1 MMMSIFNF
9 KSNCLLTFLLSGLI
23 VLTTQS
29 QTAADAAVRL
39 TATVQNSP
47 AQISLSWPGNAT
59 TSQYQV
65 FRKLKTATTWGTPL
79 ATLNGTTTLFAD
91 NTVNAGSNYEY
102 RLVRAGS
109 GYTGFGYINSGIEVP
124 ATDYRGKLILVVDST
139 FLVSLAPEITRLI
152 KDMEGDGWTV
162 LRLHVSRTALV
173 DTVKAG
179 IKSIYN
185 KDPQNT
191 KAVFLLGRVPVPYSG
206 NINPDGHPDHLGAWP
221 ADVFYGDMDGVWTD
235 VSVNSTSASSSRHH
249 NVPGDGKFDQS
260 LIPGETELQ
269 VGRVDFYN
277 LPAFTL
283 TEEQLLKN
291 YLDKDHEYRK
301 KILVPVK
308 QAVIDDNFGYFSG
321 EAFAASAYKN
331 FSPLVGTSSVVVA
344 DYLTSMNGTSYQWS
358 YGCGGGSYT
367 SAGGIGNTATLSTTN
382 LQGVFTM
389 LFGSYF
395 GDWDSQNNFLRAP
408 LAQGKILT
416 NLWSGRPHYQLHHM
430 GLGETIGYGLR
441 MTQNNPGNLYFA
453 SSVGISGKWIHNALM
468 GDPTLRNDVVAPV
481 SNVIATVNGNNCNIS
496 WTSSADNSV
505 LGYHLYVRNDS
516 VTEYT
521 RINAQ
526 LITGNSYTDSCLI
539 IKGIHEYLV
548 RAMKLENTASGS
560 YYNLSEGIS
569 DTAYNSLNIAGIAA
583 FTHTVNGVTVSFN
596 TTSTLNVSYFWD
608 FGNGQNSSSPS
619 PTVSYN
625 NNGSYTVQ
633 LIATHPC
640 FEDTAYTVIN
650 MYEVGLSAFAVNG
663 DFELYPN
670 PSKGLIS
677 IKGNEPLE
685 FQVSVFNTEGKEVYA
700 NDAVAGNTFIDIST
714 LPKGL
719 YLLKLSN
726 GSTSVLKKLVLE

>member
-1 MMMSIFNF
+1 MF
-9 KSNCLLTFLLSGLI
+9 KRNTSSLFTCLLSG
-23 VLTTQS
+23 VMFFNMHS
-29 QTAADAAVRL
+29 QTAADVAVRL

-59 TSQYQV
+59 TSQYLV
-65 FRKLKTATTWGTPL
+65 FRKLKTASTWGTPL
-79 ATLNGTTTLFAD
+79 ATLNATTTQYAD
-91 NTVNAGSNYEY
+91 NTVSPGSNYEY
-102 RLVRAGS
+102 RVVRAGS
-109 GYTGFGYINSGIEVP
+109 GYNGFGYINSGIEVP
-124 ATDYRGKLILVVDST
+124 PTEYRGKLILVVDST
-139 FLVSLAPEITRLI
+139 FIVSLASEIARLI

-162 LRLHVSRTALV
+162 HRLNVSRNAIV
-173 DTVKAG
+173 DSVKAG
-179 IKSIYN
+179 ITSIYT

-191 KAVFLLGRVPVPYSG
+191 KAVFLLGHVPVPYSG

-221 ADVFYGDMDGVWTD
+221 ADVYYGDMDGVWTD
-235 VSVNSTSASSSRHH
+235 VSVNSTGAASSRHH
-249 NVPGDGKFDQS
+249 NIPGDGKFDQS
-260 LIPGETELQ
+260 VIPGETELQ
-269 VGRVDFYN
+269 VGRVDLYN
-277 LPAFTL
+277 LPAFAL
-283 TEEQLLKN
+283 TEQQLLKN
-291 YLDKDHEYRK
+291 YLDKDHDYRK
-301 KILVPVK
+301 KIVVPIK
-308 QAVIDDNFGYFSG
+308 QAVIDDNFGYFGG

-367 SAGGIGNTATLSTTN
+367 SAGGIGTTATLSTTN

-430 GLGETIGYGLR
+430 GLGENIGYGL
-441 MTQNNPGNLYFA
+441 MLTQNNPGNLYFA

-481 SNVIATVNGNNCNIS
+481 SNVIATVNGNHCNVS
-496 WTSSADNSV
+496 WTSSPDNSV

-516 VTEYT
+516 VPEYT

-539 IKGIHEYLV
+539 IKGVHDYLV
-548 RAMKLENTASGS
+548 RAMKLENTPSGS

-569 DTAYNSLNIAGIAA
+569 DTAYYSLNIAGIAA
-583 FTHTVNGVTVSFN
+583 FTHTVNGVSVTFN
-596 TTSTLNVSYFWD
+596 TASTLTVAYNWD
-608 FGNGQNSSSPS
+608 FGNGQNSTASN
-619 PTVSYN
+619 PTVTYN
-625 NNGSYTVQ
+625 SNGSYTVQ

-640 FEDTAYTVIN
+640 YEDTSYAVIN
-650 MYEVGLSAFAVNG
+650 IYEVGLHALKVNG
-663 DFELYPN
+663 DVEVYPN

-677 IKGNEPLE
+677 IKGNETRV
-685 FQVSVFNTEGKEVYA
+685 FQVNVLNTEGKEVYA
-700 NDAVAGNTFIDIST
+700 IEAVAGTTFIDIST

-719 YLLKLSN
+719 YLLKLSS